1 VAESFFKALGNKDF
15 NISCYLL
22 VLGPAFEFRTPD
34 VGDGRGEAGQSLA
47 LFAVNYPTTENLV
60 VVNAI
65 GLDVRVVARV
75 GFEVGQSV
83 IGQFIFN
90 VCEVMEGDWFVMCG
104 IFENR
109 ELEVRPIG
117 V

>member
-1 VAESFFKALGNKDF
+1 MTDLLLDQSPRDVLGALHLNHEMGGVQVICGRKLFKALGNKDF

-22 VLGPAFEFRTPD
+22 VLGPAFEFQTPD
-34 VGDGRGEAGQSLA
+34 VGDGRGEAVQSLA

-65 GLDVRVVARV
+65 GLDVHVVARV

-83 IGQFIFN
+83 I
-90 VCEVMEGDWFVMCG
+90 D
-104 IFENR
+104 
-109 ELEVRPIG
+109 
-117 V
+117 